1 MERKTIAERL
11 EGNLIEQKPDGQSSA
26 PRCYRVTG
34 AKKEKPDVWVRDPSR
49 SITLEVKLLGLLLPN
64 CGSLAY
70 VQVST
75 DVSTFQ
81 SD

>member
-49 SITLEVKLLGLLLPN
+49 SITLEVKLLGLPLPT
-64 CGSLAY
+64 CGSLAHTHN
-70 VQVST
+70 ST
-75 DVSTFQ
+75 DARTF
-81 SD
+81 SHY